1 MFKRKTLLCAS
12 CMHIRKSKNEKC
24 SLMPLIY
31 PCTNHTLTIRFKFV
45 LFSYKRRIEMEANRL
60 NNSRFLQLTK
70 ICIIKHLCSRK
81 ENIFEKNSPDQ
92 FQRLKLFW
100 SILNL
105 KKFLCPRVFRLS
117 RYDQEMSNPEKKNA
131 SLIHL

>member
-45 LFSYKRRIEMEANRL
+45 LFSYKSGIKMEANRL

-81 ENIFEKNSPDQ
+81 ENIFGKNSPDQ

-105 KKFLCPRVFRLS
+105 KQCPRVFRLL
-117 RYDQEMSNPEKKNA
+117 RQDQEISNPEKNA
-131 SLIHL
+131 SKSLIHL